1 MLERIGFW
9 AYFSQWRFAEALS
22 RLPADAWPCSGLEL
36 WACYRLGLYDTV
48 SNASW
53 DGRHLRAG
61 MAMAVSLAA
70 CGRQADAEAVLRQLQ
85 ARHGSGS
92 YLDQLADALAPFMP
106 QQALALVNHD
116 RAPVALR
123 AALLLRCGERE
134 QVTSIIQSAL
144 NKPGTVN
151 PELHLFATNALGGSP
166 AEKLARLNAYLAARG
181 LPALALKEA
190 DQAPHVGN
198 LRPLLELPA
207 VHGPLVSVLMTTY
220 NTADRISAAIE
231 GLLAQTW
238 RNLEVVVVDDASTD
252 DTQAVVASLAARDAR
267 VKYFRLPCNAG
278 TYVAKSI
285 GLELAQGDFITCHDS
300 DDWSHPLRIERQMQ
314 PLLADKR
321 LIATTSQWVRVEDD
335 GSYYARP
342 VHPLTRLNPASPLFR
357 RREVEQRTGL
367 WNAVRTGA
375 DSEFHSRLKLVF
387 GRRAVRR
394 LVQPL
399 AFGAHRPNSL
409 MTAADTGYTAQGM
422 SPTRLAYWESWTKW
436 HIASLRAGYTPAMPS
451 LRLQALEGGPYEVPQ
466 VVEVPPLNILA
477 CLEAVR
483 EASRATR

>member
-9 AYFSQWRFAEALS
+9 AYFSQWRFAEAVS
-22 RLPADAWPCSGLEL
+22 RLPASAWPSSGLDL

-48 SNASW
+48 SKSVW
-53 DGRHLRAG
+53 DGKHLRAG
-61 MAMAVSLAA
+61 MAMAVSQAA
-70 CGRQADAEAVLRQLQ
+70 CGRQQQASEVLRQLQ
-85 ARHGSGS
+85 ARHGSGG
-92 YLDQLADALAPFMP
+92 YVAQLADALAPFMP
-106 QQALALVNHD
+106 EQALALVKHD
-116 RAPVALR
+116 RAPIALR

-134 QVTSIIQSAL
+134 QASSIIQSAL
-144 NKPGTVN
+144 NKSDTAN

-166 AEKLARLNAYLAARG
+166 AEKLARLNTYLAARD
-181 LPALALKEA
+181 LPALALKDSA
-190 DQAPHVGN
+190 QAPHVGN

-220 NTADRISAAIE
+220 NTADRISAALE

-252 DTQAVVASLAARDAR
+252 DTQAVVSSLAARDNR

-285 GLELAQGDFITCHDS
+285 GLELAKGEFVTCHDS
-300 DDWSHPLRIERQMQ
+300 DDWSHPLRIERQIQ

-321 LIATTSQWVRVEDD
+321 VIATTSQWVRIEDD

-357 RREVEQRTGL
+357 RREVEQRMGL

-375 DSEFHSRLKLVF
+375 DSEFHARLKLVF

-394 LVQPL
+394 LVEPL

-409 MTAADTGYTAQGM
+409 MTAVDTGYTAQGM
-422 SPTRLAYWESWTKW
+422 SPTRLAYWEAWTKW
-436 HIASLRAGYTPAMPS
+436 HIASLRTGTLLVMPS
-451 LRLQALEGGPYEVPQ
+451 LHVQALEGSPYEVPQ
-466 VVEVPPLNILA
+466 EVHVPPQNILA
-477 CLEAVR
+477 CLEAVN
-483 EASRATR
+483 EASSAAS